1 LGRGG
6 GGARRCRGAC
16 PGELLSGM
24 LVFAAGPP
32 AYDASKEWRAAVN
45 AVWVILIVGG
55 LIVSGLTHRMPEITR
70 AAVGAAEKGV
80 EVAFG
85 FVGIMTLW
93 LGLARVAEESG
104 LMRLLAR
111 GLAPALRR
119 LFPDVPAQDPALG
132 NMAMNLVANILG
144 MGSAATPFG
153 LKAMQDLQRLNPDE
167 STASADMITFLAA
180 NTAVLNLVPATV
192 IALRVAAGSRTPT
205 AIVGPTALATGASM
219 VVALT
224 VDRIWRWRNRSIS
237 PKGRGP
243 KAGRR

>member
-1 LGRGG
+1 
-6 GGARRCRGAC
+6 
-16 PGELLSGM
+16 M
-24 LVFAAGPP
+24 
-32 AYDASKEWRAAVN
+32 VN

-55 LIVSGLTHRMPEITR
+55 LLVSAATHQMGSVTQ
-70 AAVGAAEKGV
+70 AAVSAAEKGV

-85 FVGIMTLW
+85 FIGIMTLW

-111 GLAPALRR
+111 GLAPFLRR
-119 LFPDVPAQDPALG
+119 LFPGVPPEDPALG

-153 LKAMQDLQRLNPDE
+153 LKAMQDLQRLNPDPE
-167 STASADMITFLAA
+167 TATPDMITFLAA

-192 IALRVAAGSRTPT
+192 IALRVAAGSRQPT
-205 AIVGPTALATGASM
+205 AIVGPTAIATAAAM

-224 VDRIWRWRNRSIS
+224 ADRLWRWRERRRPPS
-237 PKGRGP
+237 PKGPGP
-243 KAGRR
+243 TIARR